1 MAIVQTQC
9 TIFKV
14 NLLKGTENF
23 NVGSPYTYKI
33 ALYTIDANL
42 NADTLAYTTTDE
54 ITGTGYTAGGEVL
67 TPTVPSSG
75 SGTAYVSFAN
85 VTWFPASFTTGGALI
100 YNSTTGAAV
109 AALNFGSDKT
119 ASSVIGFTVTFPTN
133 DASNAILRISQEFIM
148 IKEKQ
153 GFGDNAVA
161 TLQANAI
168 IPEGMGVEGFYQVEC
183 RDAAGNLKWE
193 EEFPNLVVA
202 VGKELLLDTLLTT
215 SGTYTTVGPFLGLI
229 NNSTTFAAADTMTSK
244 TWTELTTYTVGGS
257 AVRGTAVFAA
267 ASSSGLTPSN
277 ISTSAATAIT
287 YTMTGS
293 ATVYGCF
300 LVTGT
305 GAVSTLSSTAGVLY
319 SEGNFA
325 TAKTVTSGD
334 TVSVTY
340 STTATS

>member
-1 MAIVQTQC
+1 M
-9 TIFKV
+9 
-14 NLLKGTENF
+14 
-23 NVGSPYTYKI
+23 
-33 ALYTIDANL
+33 
-42 NADTLAYTTTDE
+42 
-54 ITGTGYTAGGEVL
+54 
-67 TPTVPSSG
+67 
-75 SGTAYVSFAN
+75 
-85 VTWFPASFTTGGALI
+85 
-100 YNSTTGAAV
+100 
-109 AALNFGSDKT
+109 
-119 ASSVIGFTVTFPTN
+119 
-133 DASNAILRISQEFIM
+133 M
-148 IKEKQ
+148 KEKQ

-202 VGKELLLDTLLTT
+202 VGKELLLNTLLTT